1 MIYNTLFAVS
11 KVVYFSMA
19 LWYILTWL
27 FTQIKHSSWFIIYF
41 FGKNTIL
48 FENGGENVRRYHIDA
63 SWYCRSSHTVPIL

>member
-27 FTQIKHSSWFIIYF
+27 FTVLTQKSATYFRKLLIFIV
-41 FGKNTIL
+41 L
-48 FENGGENVRRYHIDA
+48 
-63 SWYCRSSHTVPIL
+63 